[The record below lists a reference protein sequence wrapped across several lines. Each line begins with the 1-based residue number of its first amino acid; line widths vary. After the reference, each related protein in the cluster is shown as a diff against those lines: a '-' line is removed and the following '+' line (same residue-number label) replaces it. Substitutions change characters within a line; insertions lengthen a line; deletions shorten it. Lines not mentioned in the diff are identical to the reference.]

1 MTFGTPAPLREMV
14 AAQKRGLAWGIPS
27 ICSAHPAVLSAA
39 CSLARQTG
47 APLLVE
53 TTCNQVNP
61 EGGYSGMTPADFVVF
76 LKNLLAQEGVPTS
89 QVILGGD
96 HLGPYPWRA
105 QPAEKAMAKAVEMV
119 QAYVRAGYTKIHLDA
134 SMPCADD
141 APGVPLPLERIA
153 ERAAQLC
160 AAAEAAAGAVKPV
173 YVIGSEVPPPG
184 GAQAQEEGLR
194 VTSPQEA
201 RAALEAFQRA
211 FAQAGLAPV
220 WERVIA
226 LVVQPGVE
234 FGIASIHDYRREAAS
249 PLKAF
254 IETVPGMVYEA
265 HSTDY
270 QTRASLRALVE
281 DHFAILKVGPA
292 LTFAYR
298 EALFALEHIEREALN
313 AQTTSLSH
321 LTDIL
326 EQVMADDP
334 RYWQGYYP
342 GTPDEQI
349 LARRYSFSDRIRY
362 YWHVPAVQEAVQRL
376 LANLMAY
383 PPPLS
388 LLSQYL
394 PSAYHKVRMGEISNR
409 PQDWIRAHIL
419 ETLDD
424 YAAACGMSSGQASS
438 MLSG

>member
-1 MTFGTPAPLREMV
+1 MIFSTPAPLQEMV
-14 AAQKRGLAWGIPS
+14 AAQKQGEARGMPS
-27 ICSAHPAVLSAA
+27 ICSAHPVVLSAA
-39 CSLARQTG
+39 CHLARQTG

-61 EGGYSGMTPADFVVF
+61 EGGYSGMTPAIFVAF
-76 LKNLLAQEGVPTS
+76 LQNLLAQEGMSPA

-96 HLGPYPWRA
+96 HLGAYPWRA
-105 QPAEKAMAKAVEMV
+105 YPAEKAMAKAVEMV

-141 APGVPLPLERIA
+141 ELNQPLPLERIA
-153 ERAAQLC
+153 RRAAQLC
-160 AAAEAAAGAVKPV
+160 AAAEATAGVVKPV
-173 YVIGSEVPPPG
+173 YVIGSEVPAPG
-184 GAQAQEEGLR
+184 GAQVQEEEVR

-201 RAALEAFQRA
+201 QSTLEAFRRA
-211 FAQAGLAPV
+211 FAQAGLTSA

-234 FGIASIHDYRREAAS
+234 FSVTSIHDYRQEAAF
-249 PLKAF
+249 PLKSF

-270 QTRASLRALVE
+270 QTRTSLRALVE

-298 EALFALEHIEREALN
+298 EALFALEHIERETLSAKGVP
-313 AQTTSLSH
+313 LSH
-321 LTDIL
+321 LTEVL
-326 EQVMADDP
+326 EQVMTNDP
-334 RYWQGYYP
+334 RHWQGYYP
-342 GTPDEQI
+342 GTPAEQV

-362 YWHVPAVQEAVQRL
+362 YWHQTAVQEAVQRL
-376 LANLMAY
+376 LANLKAY

-394 PSAYHKVRMGEISNR
+394 PSIYRRVRAGEIFSH
-409 PQDWIRAHIL
+409 PQDLIRARIL
-419 ETLDD
+419 ETLED
-424 YAAACGMSSGQASS
+424 YASACGTLQNRLPLPSP
-438 MLSG
+438 